1 MKRNWKT
8 SLLGIG
14 SIITGVALF
23 FKGNQVEAFSAISSG
38 LGLLFSKD
46 HDVTGQ

>member
-1 MKRNWKT
+1 MKKNWKT
-8 SLLGIG
+8 SLLGLG

-46 HDVTGQ
+46 YNVTGQ

>member
-1 MKRNWKT
+1 MKKNWKT
-8 SLLGIG
+8 SLLGLG

-23 FKGNQVEAFSAISSG
+23 FKGNQVEAFTAISSG
-38 LGLLFSKD
+38 LGLLFAKD

>member
-1 MKRNWKT
+1 MRKNWKT
-8 SLLGIG
+8 SLLGLG

-23 FKGNQVEAFSAISSG
+23 FKGNQVEAFTAISSG
-38 LGLLFSKD
+38 LGLLFAKD

>member
-1 MKRNWKT
+1 MKKNWKT

-23 FKGNQVEAFSAISSG
+23 FKGNQVEAFTAISSG
-38 LGLLFSKD
+38 LGLLFAKD

>member
-1 MKRNWKT
+1 MKKNWKT

-23 FKGNQVEAFSAISSG
+23 FKGQQVEAFTAISSG
-38 LGLLFSKD
+38 LGLLFAKD